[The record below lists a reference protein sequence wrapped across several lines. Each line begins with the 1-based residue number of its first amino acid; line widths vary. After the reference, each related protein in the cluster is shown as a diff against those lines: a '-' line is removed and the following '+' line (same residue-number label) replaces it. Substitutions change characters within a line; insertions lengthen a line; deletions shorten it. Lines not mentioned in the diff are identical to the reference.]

1 MSIVLSQADL
11 DYSGMKK
18 IGRVTIS
25 DNGDRVWIQVD
36 GFEFDDL
43 PTCRMQSARVIAWA
57 QYRELYRASSRG
69 IRGRNEGRSGGLNSD
84 GTFYFRNRAIL
95 KIAAPFISS
104 SGNRCSAFSFGC
116 QQYNEWVW
124 SEYS

>member
-43 PTCRMQSARVIAWA
+43 PTCRMQSAPM
-57 QYRELYRASSRG
+57 QSRARFASDTWEDHRIQTHPPVSKLGRRCQRSSRA
-69 IRGRNEGRSGGLNSD
+69 R
-84 GTFYFRNRAIL
+84 
-95 KIAAPFISS
+95 SS
-104 SGNRCSAFSFGC
+104 SCRSSPDRLGSEQCSLFFLPI
-116 QQYNEWVW
+116 V
-124 SEYS
+124 

>member
-18 IGRVTIS
+18 IGRVTICERPS
-25 DNGDRVWIQVD
+25 QLGDRIWIDVD

-43 PTCRMQSARVIAWA
+43 PTCRMQ
-57 QYRELYRASSRG
+57 
-69 IRGRNEGRSGGLNSD
+69 SGGLNSD

-95 KIAAPFISS
+95 KIAAPFISTC
-104 SGNRCSAFSFGC
+104 GNRTCFFS
-116 QQYNEWVW
+116 QMNKNDLLIPSWV
-124 SEYS
+124 